1 MIMADE
7 SEVKATAADNRGKR
21 ILFYAG
27 VLIVVFLLGLVPML
41 LIAYSRAVERDDAR
55 RDLRLCSIQSALAA
69 ATIDARLGNYEPARQ
84 AASKFFTELRA
95 ELEKGSESPFDQAQR
110 ESLKSILVPRD
121 EVVTL
126 LARGDPAAADRL
138 ATIFT
143 AYRKATGSADNSH

>member
-7 SEVKATAADNRGKR
+7 SDVKATAADNRAKR
-21 ILFYAG
+21 ILIYAG

-41 LIAYSRAVERDDAR
+41 LVAYSRARERDDAR
-55 RDLRLCSIQSALAA
+55 RDLRRCSIQAALAA
-69 ATIDARLGNYEPARQ
+69 ATIDARLGDYEPARQ
-84 AASKFFTELRA
+84 AASNFFTELRA
-95 ELEKGSESPFDQAQR
+95 ELDKDSESPFDQAQR
-110 ESLKSILVPRD
+110 ESLKPILVPRD

-143 AYRKATGSADNSH
+143 AYRKATGSPDNSH

>member
-1 MIMADE
+1 MADA
-7 SEVKATAADNRGKR
+7 SEVKAVPADNRAKR
-21 ILFYAG
+21 ILIYAG

-55 RDLRLCSIQSALAA
+55 HELRLCSIQAALAT

-84 AASKFFTELRA
+84 AASNFFTELRA
-95 ELEKGSESPFDQAQR
+95 ELEKDSESPFDQAER

-143 AYRKATGSADNSH
+143 AYRKATGSPDTPH